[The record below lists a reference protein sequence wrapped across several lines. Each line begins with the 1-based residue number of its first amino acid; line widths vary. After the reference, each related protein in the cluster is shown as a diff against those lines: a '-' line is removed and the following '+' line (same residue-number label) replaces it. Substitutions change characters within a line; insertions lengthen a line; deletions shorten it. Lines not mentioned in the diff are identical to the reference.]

1 MAASITLYSAFDPAD
16 VAFGQVEKNRKGGKL
31 VSVYHSGTSR
41 QITLQSPACRLPWGV
56 SAYTDNGTAEVSDR

>member
-1 MAASITLYSAFDPAD
+1 MPSTRTPASSAPTSFMHPP
-16 VAFGQVEKNRKGGKL
+16 QVEKNRKGGKL